1 MNLGMGQFLDGVKAY
16 VFGHGGESPVAAC
29 DPVSVLFISVC
40 PVGATGPQRLVGRQ
54 LVDDMI
60 GQSRQGRVVQPR
72 QAFFLPGGLD
82 DERGHVAQ
90 VRLAGRQVGGGL
102 AGYVH
107 ELQAMYDGARSPK
120 AVYKM
125 WDAFKLKTA
134 DQAVHLKRFVM
145 SLGGRHAELVPDEE
159 CLVPPPLGDKIRA
172 LRKQKKLSLEQ
183 LAELTDSSKSYIWE
197 LENKDDPK
205 PSADKIGKI
214 AAVLDVTTEF
224 LLTESAA
231 TPDEQV
237 LDEAF
242 FRKYKTM
249 SEPDKK
255 KIRKILD
262 AWEDE

>member
-1 MNLGMGQFLDGVKAY
+1 MQLFDATLLALGC
-16 VFGHGGESPVAAC
+16 HGDHAEQLGELLS
-29 DPVSVLFISVC
+29 LQL
-40 PVGATGPQRLVGRQ
+40 PVGVEKGLGLRE
-54 LVDDMI
+54 
-60 GQSRQGRVVQPR
+60 RV
-72 QAFFLPGGLD
+72 A
-82 DERGHVAQ
+82 HQ
-90 VRLAGRQVGGGL
+90 VT
-102 AGYVH
+102 
-107 ELQAMYDGARSPK
+107 E
-120 AVYKM
+120 AV
-125 WDAFKLKTA
+125 
-134 DQAVHLKRFVM
+134 
-145 SLGGRHAELVPDEE
+145 
-159 CLVPPPLGDKIRA
+159 GDKIRA

-224 LLTESAA
+224 LLTESAT